1 MGALGSGEL
10 FDGVAEHCAGHR
22 GRVAVEEGEEL
33 REAAVLADFAEHP
46 AGGFVDEVVGMVE
59 KALGDAERGGV
70 DSRTDEA
77 PVGHDPYPL
86 MPEPAVHG
94 GELVEEGYFVGVEC
108 EPVAE
113 DFRGYHVDE
122 VPVVSAVDDGKV
134 VVDNHPEPAEVAALL
149 EAVVDFYEE
158 EKSGEAGLV
167 VLGIEEWLDVG
178 KLHAALVFLS
188 QGTRERH
195 THPEKAVALAVLAGR
210 RLEKAHKMPDLGLVG
225 HGPHAS
231 RYVVGYAH
239 LFIRKPYGRGR
250 RLSRPPQRRGRNRGV
265 RREGPGRA
273 RGLWEDWG

>member
-1 MGALGSGEL
+1 
-10 FDGVAEHCAGHR
+10 
-22 GRVAVEEGEEL
+22 
-33 REAAVLADFAEHP
+33 
-46 AGGFVDEVVGMVE
+46 
-59 KALGDAERGGV
+59 
-70 DSRTDEA
+70 
-77 PVGHDPYPL
+77 

-122 VPVVSAVDDGKV
+122 VPVVSAVDDRKV
-134 VVDNHPEPAEVAALL
+134 IVDDHPESAEVAALL
-149 EAVVDFYEE
+149 KAVVYLDKQEE
-158 EKSGEAGLV
+158 SGEAQFV

-178 KLHAALVFLS
+178 ELGAALVFLS
-188 QGTRERH
+188 QGAGDG
-195 THPEKAVALAVLAGR
+195 HPHSEKAVALAVLAGGG
-210 RLEKAHKMPDLGLVG
+210 LEEAHEMPCLGLVG